1 MPTTL
6 PDLTPLPGKQT
17 GAEVTKLVG
26 LMQRLLAP
34 DGCPWDREQTL
45 ETLVPYLVEETYEVV
60 DALATGDVDD
70 HREELGDLLLQI
82 VFQSELRFAEGK
94 FGIDDV
100 ARGIVA
106 KLVRRH
112 PHVFGDVVA
121 KDADAVLANWAKLKA
136 GEKAEKG
143 KHGAL
148 DGVPQ
153 SAPALLRATRTG
165 EKAGAVG
172 LRLARRRRAARQGR
186 RGAAASST
194 RPAAAATRA
203 RCSASSATAVRDGEP
218 GAQAGARR
226 RAGAARRHRSVRAPL
241 RARRDGRWPPQ
252 GRAVADAPAD
262 EQDRLWEVGETRRSQ
277 SPDGVKVA
285 ACRCRSRPRSR
296 STGWSRDGI
305 RTARPSRRRA
315 GRRCTAPRSR
325 SAPRCCGRLGHGTDQ
340 ARAAPA
346 SRNLGLGLPAPPRVR
361 SSDKDVDG
369 ILDRVFGQA
378 PDGKTAPRAKGGPR

>member
-1 MPTTL
+1 VPDDKL

-60 DALATGDVDD
+60 DALAAGDVDD

-106 KLVRRH
+106 KLVHRH

-121 KDADAVLANWAKLKA
+121 KDADAVLSNWAKLKA
-136 GEKAEKG
+136 AEKAKKG

-148 DGVPQ
+148 DGVPK

-172 LRLARRRRAARQGR
+172 FDWTDAEGPRAKIDEELREFDEARRGGDRARMQEELGDLLFSTVNLARRTGLDAEQALRD
-186 RGAAASST
+186 
-194 RPAAAATRA
+194 ATDRF
-203 RCSASSATAVRDGEP
+203 
-218 GAQAGARR
+218 ARR
-226 RAGAARRHRSVRAPL
+226 FGHVERTLAA
-241 RARRDGRWPPQ
+241 Q
-252 GRAVADAPAD
+252 GRAISDAPPD
-262 EQDRLWEVGETRRSQ
+262 EQDRLWEAAKRAEAAETE
-277 SPDGVKVA
+277 
-285 ACRCRSRPRSR
+285 
-296 STGWSRDGI
+296 
-305 RTARPSRRRA
+305 
-315 GRRCTAPRSR
+315 
-325 SAPRCCGRLGHGTDQ
+325 
-340 ARAAPA
+340 
-346 SRNLGLGLPAPPRVR
+346 
-361 SSDKDVDG
+361 
-369 ILDRVFGQA
+369 
-378 PDGKTAPRAKGGPR
+378 